1 MGGIGL
7 LDKFQ
12 IQTGHISNYYI
23 IAVDP
28 GAGEWSAT
36 VVVLKGSKIK
46 GVRDLYVLNDGRT
59 CKDYSVLYYNQK
71 ADTWEIG
78 QRAAR
83 LAENDEENNKF
94 FENFKVVPGS
104 PVATE
109 CYGLNYENPTMEE
122 LMVKNFQCIIKR
134 LFVDGNNGLEGKKLI
149 FFVGRPA
156 STDWAQ
162 AEVMYR
168 DMLYKALKIEGV
180 KKSNIQMAMVSEA
193 QAALAAEIYGEG
205 LDLNPGALQVVF
217 DVGSSTLDATVIKD
231 GKVIGEYSR
240 QIGAGVIEANMLEI
254 SFYDD
259 CDAEGVSVNRLEKY
273 FAGDEKYQ
281 QTVSYRRKLRKKL
294 CKSPYIRE
302 DKPEEFKFSKIK
314 KFYER
319 LDGNAALTRFELRVQ
334 KEIFFGEDGKS
345 GSGKGSKELGING
358 EYDTLKIN
366 NETMEKAIYRMP
378 IFVPCTESSERD
390 NLYKSS
396 YIYRSYYDALEHFI
410 DGVREMYLA
419 GGQTPDVILTG
430 GASVMPFVG
439 QLIQKKWNVEPRNSV
454 QPSYTVSRGLA
465 YIGYTEMKKQEEL
478 AAINKIIADKFE
490 EKMGSLSS
498 KICKSFSKWYM
509 DEWMNDFLQWKTSGS
524 SVSLNEA
531 LSKKHCYDSGK
542 IGEMDVVKKWWIDE
556 VEPDIVSAVKERF
569 EKLYKNT
576 YIQYDFKINPQ
587 IVENAYRE
595 GGTTI
600 IHYAWSDAIGLGSAI
615 WLNPDRKDYDSARRG
630 KLYDKA
636 EKRKDTMAG
645 KISRQDSVVEL
656 GNKHAKEIQDGFKE
670 ELYKDVVT
678 YVEGLTPYMV
688 RQ

>member
-1 MGGIGL
+1 MHGVGL

-12 IQTGHISNYYI
+12 IKIEHIGNYYI

-28 GAGEWSAT
+28 GAGEWAAT
-36 VVVLKGSKIK
+36 KVELKGSKIK
-46 GVRDLYVLNDGRT
+46 GVKDLYVLNDGRT
-59 CKDYSVLYYNQK
+59 CKDCSVLVYNEK
-71 ADTWEIG
+71 TDTWEIG

-83 LAENDEENNKF
+83 LAENDEEDCKF

-104 PVATE
+104 PAAME

-134 LFVDGNNGLEGKKLI
+134 LFVDGNNGLVGKKLI

-156 STDWAQ
+156 SSDWAQ

-168 DMLYKALKIEGV
+168 NMLYKALEIEGV
-180 KKSNIQMAMVSEA
+180 KKSNIQIAMVSEA
-193 QAALAAEIYGEG
+193 QASLAAEIYGKG

-240 QIGAGVIEANMLEI
+240 QIGAGVIEENMLEI
-254 SFYDD
+254 FLYDD

-273 FAGDEKYQ
+273 FAGDEKYR
-281 QTVSYRRKLRKKL
+281 QTVSYRRKLREKL
-294 CKSPYIRE
+294 RKAPYIRGE
-302 DKPEEFKFSKIK
+302 KSDEFKFSRIK

-319 LDGNAALTRFELRVQ
+319 LDGNAALARFELRVK

-345 GSGKGSKELGING
+345 GSGKDSIELGING
-358 EYDTLKIN
+358 EYSTFKIN
-366 NETMEKAIYRMP
+366 NQTMEKVIYRMP

-390 NLYKSS
+390 NPYKSS

-419 GGQTPDVILTG
+419 GGQAPDVILTG

-439 QLIQKKWNVEPRNSV
+439 QLIQKRWNVEPRNSD
-454 QPSYTVSRGLA
+454 QPNYTVSRGLA

-478 AAINKIIADKFE
+478 AAINKIIAGKFE
-490 EKMGSLSS
+490 ENMGELSR
-498 KICKSFSKWYM
+498 KICESFSKWYM
-509 DEWMNDFLQWKTSGS
+509 VEWMNDFLQWKTSGTG
-524 SVSLNEA
+524 VSLNEA
-531 LSKKHCYDSGK
+531 LSKKHFYDSSK
-542 IGEMDVVKKWWIDE
+542 IGEMDVVEKWWTDK
-556 VEPDIVSAVKERF
+556 VKPDIVGAIKERF

-587 IVENAYRE
+587 IVQNAYRQ
-595 GGTTI
+595 GGTTT

-615 WLNPDRKDYDSARRG
+615 FLNPDRKDYDSARRG

-636 EKRKDTMAG
+636 EKRKDTMTE
-645 KISRQDSVVEL
+645 KIGRQDSVVEL